1 MSPTAAFST
10 LPEGFGA
17 DPLSPGFSSGMPSH
31 TGALKGTNHPRGY
44 RASHKRGVGAETS
57 SVLYHDDE
65 DFGELGLGAGIAGM
79 AGMSGP
85 LDDDLSGANALS
97 PGAVIM
103 DEESQEH
110 LSTNRRALADM

>member
-17 DPLSPGFSSGMPSH
+17 DPLSPGFSAGVPSH
-31 TGALKGTNHPRGY
+31 TGVLKGSNHPRGH
-44 RASHKRGVGAETS
+44 RNAHKRGAGAGAS
-57 SVLYHDDE
+57 SSLYHDDE
-65 DFGELGLGAGIAGM
+65 DFGELGMGAGIAGM
-79 AGMSGP
+79 AGMTGP
-85 LDDDLSGANALS
+85 LDDDLSGGNALS

>member
-17 DPLSPGFSSGMPSH
+17 DPLSPGFSAGVPSH
-31 TGALKGTNHPRGY
+31 TTLKGSSHPRGH
-44 RASHKRGVGAETS
+44 RNAHKRGAGAGAS
-57 SVLYHDDE
+57 SSLYHDDE
-65 DFGELGLGAGIAGM
+65 DFGELGMGAGIAGM
-79 AGMSGP
+79 AGMSSSLG
-85 LDDDLSGANALS
+85 DDHSVGNALS